1 MRAVDGCLAEA
12 CLLDDLS
19 DPEWVA
25 DPDPPEGLMVFYAC
39 LMDFAS

>member
-25 DPDPPEGLMVFYAC
+25 DPDPPPEGFLMVFCA
-39 LMDFAS
+39 